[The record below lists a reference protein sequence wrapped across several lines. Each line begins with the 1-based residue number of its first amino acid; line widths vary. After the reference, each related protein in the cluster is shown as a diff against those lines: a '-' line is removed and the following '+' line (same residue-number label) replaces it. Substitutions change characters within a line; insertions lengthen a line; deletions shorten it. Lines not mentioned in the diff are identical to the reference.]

1 LPKNLLIVESP
12 AKKKT
17 IQSYLGK
24 DFIVESSVGH
34 IRDLPKKG
42 NKAIDIENGFAP
54 NYVVSEDKK
63 KIVKE
68 LQKCVKSADV
78 VWLATDEDREGEAIA
93 WHLTQA
99 LDLGNKKINRI
110 VFNEI
115 TKEAIH
121 SAIKK
126 PKKINENLVN
136 AQQARRVLDRL
147 VGFELSPL
155 LWKKIKR
162 GLSAGRVQSVAVRL
176 IVERENEINKF
187 ESSSSFK
194 IISRFKTENGEIFS
208 CELNQ
213 KFNDIENVREFLINS
228 SNFQHV
234 LNKIEKKPSKRSP
247 QAAFTTS
254 TLQQEA
260 SRKLSFSVNRTM
272 SVAQKLYEQGIITYM
287 RTDSTNLSKTALDS
301 IKDLVVNSY
310 GSSFFT
316 KRTYQTKT
324 KGAQEAHEA
333 IRPTA
338 FNLSKIDNDN
348 DQNKLYR
355 LIWERAVSSQMSDAQ
370 IERTTYKVNSFN
382 DKMFFQAK
390 GEVVTFA
397 GFLAINKSNNGSDT
411 FLPSANISE
420 PLNLD
425 NLKSDEVY
433 AKPPARYNE
442 ASLVRKLED
451 LGIGRP
457 STYASTITTVQKR
470 NYILKENRE
479 GKIVKSKVLTLIEN
493 SVNET
498 TTDKIIGAEKNKLF
512 PTDTGEIVT
521 KFLVKHFSK
530 ILDYS
535 FTATVEDEFDL
546 IAEGKKVW
554 NEMIQ
559 NFYTGFISKVNDVN
573 DNEKRESGERTLG
586 SHPETNE
593 IVIARLGPFGPMVQI
608 GEKSDESSEK
618 KPRFASL
625 QKGQT
630 IQNISLESAL
640 DLFKL
645 PRSVGYYNDEE
656 IVAAIGRFGPYLK
669 YKSKFYSLKAS
680 EYAPLTISLK
690 DAKNHIES
698 KIKQEKERIIN
709 FFDGEPAFYILN
721 GRYGPFVQV
730 VPKDGKKINLRI
742 PKDTLPKSLKRED
755 CIQLLNKKSNS

>member
-333 IRPTA
+333 IRPTD

-742 PKDTLPKSLKRED
+742 PKDTLPKSLKKED
-755 CIQLLNKKSNS
+755 CIQLLNKKLNS